1 MTLPKGKTSTYRSD
15 EQEIDLNLT
24 LGGIYNTG
32 NPNEISI
39 PQQFSQIIAS
49 VTNNLAFQRA
59 IKGIRSEMNN
69 NSKDREEMPE
79 IYGMVYIYFSTFC

>member
-39 PQQFSQIIAS
+39 PQPFSQIIAS